1 MVMRLTLFTASR
13 PWDQENSKFQARNS
27 PSLRG
32 TLYLEDVEDLPYR
45 KCVGIVVLNCDNLVF
60 AGQRID
66 GIDDAWQMPQGG
78 IDEGEDNHSAA
89 LRELEEETGISSD
102 LVQFV
107 AETKG
112 TYMYDLPIEMIPNLW
127 GGKYRGQEQKWFL
140 FDFIGNDSQININT
154 SHPEFSNWQ
163 WMKTGQLVKKIVPFK
178 RLVYESIFN
187 EFREHMNY

>member
-13 PWDQENSKFQARNS
+13 PWDQENSKFQDRKS

-45 KCVGIVVLNCDNLVF
+45 KCVGIVLLNCDNLVF

-154 SHPEFSNWQ
+154 PHPEFSNWQ

-187 EFREHMNY
+187 EFHEHMNY